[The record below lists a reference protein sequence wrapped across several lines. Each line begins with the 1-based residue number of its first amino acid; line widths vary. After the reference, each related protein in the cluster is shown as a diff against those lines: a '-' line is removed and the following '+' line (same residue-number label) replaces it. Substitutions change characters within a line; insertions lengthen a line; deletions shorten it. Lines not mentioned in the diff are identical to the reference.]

1 MEITQQEIGQRL
13 RQAREARGMT
23 QEDVA
28 QYLELSRPTIAQ
40 IELGNRAVTG
50 LELSR
55 LAHFF
60 GCDMRQF
67 VADEP
72 VEESNALVALF
83 RAHPEISGQRAVA
96 DAVRNSITLGI
107 ELTGIEEVLGID
119 RATAPATSYPLPTPR
134 TKWDAI
140 QQAERVASDERLR
153 LGLGAAPV
161 PELAQIL
168 ESQGIR
174 TALVKLPEDIS
185 GLTLAD
191 RGTGIFI
198 VVNEDHHILRRRFS
212 YAHEYAHVLLDRDLR
227 GIVSRGEDREKLL
240 EVRANAFAA
249 AFLMP
254 REGVLRFVHSLGKGL
269 PSRRE
274 TSVFD
279 HGEAIRARSRTAPG
293 SQDVQLYDAVLLA
306 HHFGVSRPAAI
317 YRLRALDLI
326 NETRL
331 GELLRE
337 EADDK
342 GKRLAKALGLP
353 EPDHQA
359 AREEGRRRF
368 VGLILEA
375 YRRGEITRAKLRE
388 VADLL
393 GMSPTQVDEAI
404 DDLGLDD
411 GEGVDAEIPET

>member
-1 MEITQQEIGQRL
+1 
-13 RQAREARGMT
+13 MT

-60 GCDMRQF
+60 GCDIRQF

-96 DAVRNSITLGI
+96 DALRNCIALGI

-119 RATAPATSYPLPTPR
+119 RDTGPATSYPLPTPR

-140 QQAERVASDERLR
+140 QQAKRVASDERLR
-153 LGLGAAPV
+153 LGLGTAPL
-161 PELAQIL
+161 PDLAQLL

-174 TALVKLPEDIS
+174 TALIKLPEDIS
-185 GLTLAD
+185 GLTLAE
-191 RGTGIFI
+191 RSMGIFI

-254 REGVLRFVHSLGKGL
+254 REGVLRFVRSLGKGL
-269 PSRRE
+269 ASRRE
-274 TSVFD
+274 ANIFD
-279 HGEAIRARSRTAPG
+279 DQKAVRARSRTAPG

-306 HHFGVSRPAAI
+306 HHFGVSRAAAI
-317 YRLRALDLI
+317 YRLSALGLI
-326 NETRL
+326 NESRL
-331 GELLRE
+331 EELLQE
-337 EADDK
+337 DGEGK
-342 GKRLAKALGLP
+342 GRRLADALGLP
-353 EPDHQA
+353 EPDHEA

-368 VGLILEA
+368 AGLILEA
-375 YRRGEITRAKLRE
+375 YRRGEITRAKLGE
-388 VADLL
+388 VAELL
-393 GMSPTQVDEAI
+393 GMSSAQVDEAVE
-404 DDLGLDD
+404 DLGLDE
-411 GEGVDAEIPET
+411 GEDVDAEIPET